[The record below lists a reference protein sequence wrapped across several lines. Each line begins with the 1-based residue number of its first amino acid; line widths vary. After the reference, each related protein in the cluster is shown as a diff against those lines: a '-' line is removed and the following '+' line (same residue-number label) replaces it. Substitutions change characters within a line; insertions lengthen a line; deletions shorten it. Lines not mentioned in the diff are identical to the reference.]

1 MEEKYI
7 DLIIYFSIMLPLFTI
22 LNFLYFRLKKWTN
35 ILNMVIREKNIKI
48 IWIILLTSF
57 NYLNANCLVPNIL
70 IETIKITENER
81 KYPFLIR
88 TNETST
94 LKDFKDI
101 ASSFEY
107 KKTKDNM
114 VIDCINLENCTNIS
128 NALIKNNITNIDLG
142 LFQINYN
149 SFKYPLY
156 SYFDGQKSYLNACKI
171 VKEKIKMNK
180 GKWNWEVL
188 ASYHS
193 MTPKYNNIYK
203 KS

>member
-171 VKEKIKMNK
+171 VKEKLKWIKENGI
-180 GKWNWEVL
+180 GKF
-188 ASYHS
+188 
-193 MTPKYNNIYK
+193 
-203 KS
+203 

>member
-1 MEEKYI
+1 MLKT
-7 DLIIYFSIMLPLFTI
+7 LLSLFIITT
-22 LNFLYFRLKKWTN
+22 FL
-35 ILNMVIREKNIKI
+35 V
-48 IWIILLTSF
+48 
-57 NYLNANCLVPNIL
+57 ANENNKCIVPNIL

-180 GKWNWEVL
+180 GKWDWQVL

-193 MTPKYNNIYK
+193 MTPKYNKVYK
-203 KS
+203 EKLIKNYIKLTNNDNYSPSHYSAASKKEVEDVLVMQ

>member
-1 MEEKYI
+1 
-7 DLIIYFSIMLPLFTI
+7 
-22 LNFLYFRLKKWTN
+22 
-35 ILNMVIREKNIKI
+35 
-48 IWIILLTSF
+48 
-57 NYLNANCLVPNIL
+57 
-70 IETIKITENER
+70 
-81 KYPFLIR
+81 
-88 TNETST
+88 
-94 LKDFKDI
+94 
-101 ASSFEY
+101 
-107 KKTKDNM
+107 M

-180 GKWNWEVL
+180 GKWDWQVL

-193 MTPKYNNIYK
+193 MTPKYNKVYK
-203 KS
+203 EKLIKNYIKLTNNDNYSPNYTAAAKKEIEDVLVMQ

>member
-1 MEEKYI
+1 MVFIKI
-7 DLIIYFSIMLPLFTI
+7 FFSILLLLQIELF
-22 LNFLYFRLKKWTN
+22 
-35 ILNMVIREKNIKI
+35 
-48 IWIILLTSF
+48 
-57 NYLNANCLVPNIL
+57 ANNCIVPNIL

-128 NALIKNNITNIDLG
+128 NALIKNNITNLDLG

-149 SFKYPLY
+149 NFKYPLY
-156 SYFDGQKSYLNACKI
+156 SYFDKQKSYLNACEI
-171 VKEKIKMNK
+171 VEEKIKMNK

-203 KS
+203 KKLINNYRKLLTQL

>member
-1 MEEKYI
+1 MLKT
-7 DLIIYFSIMLPLFTI
+7 LLSLFIITT
-22 LNFLYFRLKKWTN
+22 FL
-35 ILNMVIREKNIKI
+35 V
-48 IWIILLTSF
+48 
-57 NYLNANCLVPNIL
+57 ANENNKCIVPNIL

-180 GKWNWEVL
+180 GKWDWQVL

-193 MTPKYNNIYK
+193 MTPKYNKVYK
-203 KS
+203 EKLIKNYIKLTNNDNYSPSHYSAASKKEIEDVLVMQ

>member
-1 MEEKYI
+1 MLKT
-7 DLIIYFSIMLPLFTI
+7 LLSLFIITT
-22 LNFLYFRLKKWTN
+22 FL
-35 ILNMVIREKNIKI
+35 V
-48 IWIILLTSF
+48 
-57 NYLNANCLVPNIL
+57 ANENNKCIVPNIL

-180 GKWNWEVL
+180 GKWDWQVL

-193 MTPKYNNIYK
+193 MTPKYNKVYK
-203 KS
+203 EKLIKNYIKLANNDNYSPSHYSAASKKEVEDVLVMQ

>member
-1 MEEKYI
+1 MRAI
-7 DLIIYFSIMLPLFTI
+7 LSLFIIFQISFANNNERCIVPD
-22 LNFLYFRLKKWTN
+22 
-35 ILNMVIREKNIKI
+35 
-48 IWIILLTSF
+48 ILLK
-57 NYLNANCLVPNIL
+57 
-70 IETIKITENER
+70 TIKITENER
-81 KYPFLIR
+81 KYPFFIR

-156 SYFDGQKSYLNACKI
+156 KSMVFSKYLTNS
-171 VKEKIKMNK
+171 E
-180 GKWNWEVL
+180 
-188 ASYHS
+188 
-193 MTPKYNNIYK
+193 
-203 KS
+203 

>member
-1 MEEKYI
+1 
-7 DLIIYFSIMLPLFTI
+7 
-22 LNFLYFRLKKWTN
+22 
-35 ILNMVIREKNIKI
+35 MVIREKNIKI

-107 KKTKDNM
+107 KKTCSSRFIRTGCRSDS
-114 VIDCINLENCTNIS
+114 D
-128 NALIKNNITNIDLG
+128 
-142 LFQINYN
+142 
-149 SFKYPLY
+149 SFKVEI
-156 SYFDGQKSYLNACKI
+156 F
-171 VKEKIKMNK
+171 
-180 GKWNWEVL
+180 
-188 ASYHS
+188 
-193 MTPKYNNIYK
+193 
-203 KS
+203 

>member
-1 MEEKYI
+1 MVFIKI
-7 DLIIYFSIMLPLFTI
+7 FFSILLLLQIELF
-22 LNFLYFRLKKWTN
+22 
-35 ILNMVIREKNIKI
+35 
-48 IWIILLTSF
+48 
-57 NYLNANCLVPNIL
+57 ANNCIVPNIL
-70 IETIKITENER
+70 LETIKITENER

-94 LKDFKDI
+94 LKEFKNI
-101 ASSFEY
+101 ANSFGY
-107 KKTKDNM
+107 QKTKDSM
-114 VIDCINLENCTNIS
+114 VINCINLENCTNIS
-128 NALIKNNITNIDLG
+128 NALIKNNITNLDLG

-193 MTPKYNNIYK
+193 MTPKYNKIYK
-203 KS
+203 KKLINNYIKLSKQQGDNPTYNSSKIEIENSLVMY

>member
-1 MEEKYI
+1 MLKT
-7 DLIIYFSIMLPLFTI
+7 LLSLFIITT
-22 LNFLYFRLKKWTN
+22 FL
-35 ILNMVIREKNIKI
+35 V
-48 IWIILLTSF
+48 
-57 NYLNANCLVPNIL
+57 ANENNKCIVPNIL

-128 NALIKNNITNIDLG
+128 NALIKNNITNLDLG

-180 GKWNWEVL
+180 GKWDWQVL

-193 MTPKYNNIYK
+193 MTPKYNKVYK
-203 KS
+203 EKLIKNYIKLTNNDNYSPSHYSAASKKEVEDVLVMQ

>member
-1 MEEKYI
+1 MVFIKI
-7 DLIIYFSIMLPLFTI
+7 FFSILLLLQIELF
-22 LNFLYFRLKKWTN
+22 
-35 ILNMVIREKNIKI
+35 
-48 IWIILLTSF
+48 
-57 NYLNANCLVPNIL
+57 ANNCIVPNIL
-70 IETIKITENER
+70 LETIKITENER

-94 LKDFKDI
+94 LKEFKNI
-101 ASSFEY
+101 ANSFGY
-107 KKTKDNM
+107 QKTKDSM
-114 VIDCINLENCTNIS
+114 VINCINLENCTNIS

-180 GKWNWEVL
+180 GKWDWQVL

-193 MTPKYNNIYK
+193 MTPKYNKVYK
-203 KS
+203 EKLIKNYIKLTNNDNYSSNYTVAAKKEIEDVLVMQ

>member
-1 MEEKYI
+1 MLKT
-7 DLIIYFSIMLPLFTI
+7 LLSLFIITT
-22 LNFLYFRLKKWTN
+22 FL
-35 ILNMVIREKNIKI
+35 V
-48 IWIILLTSF
+48 
-57 NYLNANCLVPNIL
+57 ANENNKCIVPNIL

-88 TNETST
+88 TNEIST

-171 VKEKIKMNK
+171 VKEKIKINYI
-180 GKWNWEVL
+180 V
-188 ASYHS
+188 
-193 MTPKYNNIYK
+193 TK
-203 KS
+203 KKKHCGLKNLIKKKDGYWATKLI

>member
-1 MEEKYI
+1 
-7 DLIIYFSIMLPLFTI
+7 
-22 LNFLYFRLKKWTN
+22 
-35 ILNMVIREKNIKI
+35 MVIREKNIKI

-70 IETIKITENER
+70 IEAIKITENER

-203 KS
+203 KKLINNYRKLLTQL